1 MAEKMIARRASK
13 GHNAAESAKLLT
25 ELTAAHTGDNLVA
38 ALVYNEFATEGQ
50 ATKFAAVAA

>member
-13 GHNAAESAKLLT
+13 GYNAAESAKLLT

-38 ALVYNEFATEGQ
+38 ALVCNEFATEGQ